1 MKVETPDTA
10 VDALNPL
17 SSSVNVT
24 AKGNIHVAEDSH
36 LRVGTIKSTDGDV
49 TLTTTG
55 SLIDALP
62 SGETIDRGNTAALV
76 QGWKDLGLIDGD
88 GQYKQKQAE
97 DVAAYKAG
105 VQSEFAQYLKLK
117 TAYANKEEAAENDVN
132 YQTLK
137 DRYGAYA
144 SADDYLA
151 KSDTAKNHLA
161 ELQKTGAGWTE
172 NELLYAISDAIVNK
186 AQGSTDTELKEANIS
201 GQNITLHAKNI
212 GSDKAA
218 EDVLVK
224 DITTDERLDD
234 LKKVVNANVSDVG
247 YTKNDKGENVF
258 RIYGKVPVGIEA
270 RGELNVQS
278 DGNIYVAGRTSGE
291 NKDTVLK
298 LGKVTTSTGDIRV
311 LGKAGVTNSLKDGSA
326 NLKGKDLILE
336 GGSSDIGA
344 TGKPIDVDLTGSL
357 SALTDGSMYISS
369 VGNHNLQLS
378 GLYAGKDMVLASKKD
393 IAMSPDASAQA
404 YLNAGRL
411 LDLKAEGGIGA
422 KDSGVRILGNGAT
435 INAEAKD
442 GNIYLAGK
450 RKAGEQDGLLLLG
463 MVKTNPVHTIDV
475 AAETSLG
482 LGSNENASP
491 LVSQVQADT
500 VNLSS
505 DREIDLENGTL
516 TAVTLKLKADGSINQ
531 TAAHAIM
538 AKTASVEA
546 GSGIALDSGAGLTVN
561 PKFNSFENVTLN
573 NASESTDVVLGN
585 GGDEDLKVT
594 FADGSKAK
602 DVIVRNYANG
612 EANDLDIHGPI
623 AAAAGIALIND
634 EGSLATTGGLDAKVD
649 IRETAKGSLN
659 NRDALHAEQ
668 DIVLTATDGSIIND
682 AAIAAKRNVTMKA
695 GDSIENRAAT
705 TADTGAISLNAYHD
719 IKQKG
724 NAKAGTDITAESAD
738 GSVTVEGSLTSGK
751 ATLAKATGGDVSV
764 TGNVTGGTSVTAQ
777 ATEGNVTVDGSLT
790 SKDGNTVL
798 SASDSQKL
806 EGKGNIRVTGSVDSA
821 HDIEMT
827 TDDGAIAVGGTLKA
841 DKAVDVTTEDG
852 AITVGTSEQGG
863 TVNAGTTA
871 ALTTLRGPITV
882 HGLVTSKNGVKLQA
896 AESGAISV
904 KGDLLATESGNAE
917 ALSKDGDIEIQGKV
931 DSKTGAATVKTLRGS
946 VMVSGK
952 MHAAQDAAAESGD
965 GAVTIDGEFVAD
977 NGNATARTARG
988 DVKVKGQMKAGTDIT
1003 AQSDEGSVTVEG
1015 SLTSGKATLAK
1026 ATGGDVSIHGDVQ
1039 SGTSAAAQADNG
1051 SVSVTGDITSGTSAD
1066 LSAAGGDVSVTGNVQ
1081 SGTFTEAKATE
1092 GNVTVDGS
1100 LTSQN
1105 GDTVLSASD
1114 SQKLADKG
1122 NIRVT
1127 GSVDSAHDIE
1137 MTTDNGDIEIG
1148 GTLTAAQNLQ
1158 AVAQKTG
1165 HILFTGDAEATA
1177 GKLQAETHAGN
1188 IKFAGK
1194 ASSGTD
1200 LTATTQN
1207 KGNIVFDGLVNAG
1220 QNLVA
1225 DAVKEGTITLRKDVT
1240 AVRNATMHT
1249 NNGSILFQGADNA
1262 TTEDIHLT
1270 AQNGDLFLHVRRTG
1284 DIKDSHRSVNGDR
1297 GFVTAANGNLTIRH
1311 DGTGDGDL
1319 YSLSSK
1325 GTTRVDLKDG
1335 SLYLDNIDGNLIAL
1349 FVRNPEKTT
1358 DIKHM
1363 SVGRQLSLA
1372 GDNLSFE
1379 DITQREG
1386 ADGKV
1391 TITTSGAHE
1400 DTPIRQL
1407 HIGDIRTNLGSSA
1420 EFKHLWLEKGDVT
1433 VSQGSLDIDKLYVLD
1448 KATFS
1453 NGVMMTNVFGSAP
1466 VYDDTITS
1474 AYWNNTAVNNPKASL
1489 AAWMSDTL
1497 SLQWAYLH
1505 FPGQGYVQFSNGHL
1519 LDVQPHNYVYSQRYS
1534 ENDVMCMSMD
1544 ADFYDFY
1551 RQYYHPGL
1559 FYHERYNLVDVSQW
1573 QDDAAQEGEITVE

>member
-1 MKVETPDTA
+1 
-10 VDALNPL
+10 
-17 SSSVNVT
+17 
-24 AKGNIHVAEDSH
+24 
-36 LRVGTIKSTDGDV
+36 
-49 TLTTTG
+49 
-55 SLIDALP
+55 
-62 SGETIDRGNTAALV
+62 
-76 QGWKDLGLIDGD
+76 
-88 GQYKQKQAE
+88 
-97 DVAAYKAG
+97 
-105 VQSEFAQYLKLK
+105 
-117 TAYANKEEAAENDVN
+117 
-132 YQTLK
+132 
-137 DRYGAYA
+137 
-144 SADDYLA
+144 
-151 KSDTAKNHLA
+151 
-161 ELQKTGAGWTE
+161 
-172 NELLYAISDAIVNK
+172 
-186 AQGSTDTELKEANIS
+186 
-201 GQNITLHAKNI
+201 
-212 GSDKAA
+212 
-218 EDVLVK
+218 
-224 DITTDERLDD
+224 
-234 LKKVVNANVSDVG
+234 
-247 YTKNDKGENVF
+247 
-258 RIYGKVPVGIEA
+258 
-270 RGELNVQS
+270 
-278 DGNIYVAGRTSGE
+278 
-291 NKDTVLK
+291 
-298 LGKVTTSTGDIRV
+298 
-311 LGKAGVTNSLKDGSA
+311 
-326 NLKGKDLILE
+326 
-336 GGSSDIGA
+336 
-344 TGKPIDVDLTGSL
+344 
-357 SALTDGSMYISS
+357 
-369 VGNHNLQLS
+369 
-378 GLYAGKDMVLASKKD
+378 
-393 IAMSPDASAQA
+393 
-404 YLNAGRL
+404 
-411 LDLKAEGGIGA
+411 
-422 KDSGVRILGNGAT
+422 
-435 INAEAKD
+435 
-442 GNIYLAGK
+442 
-450 RKAGEQDGLLLLG
+450 
-463 MVKTNPVHTIDV
+463 
-475 AAETSLG
+475 
-482 LGSNENASP
+482 
-491 LVSQVQADT
+491 
-500 VNLSS
+500 
-505 DREIDLENGTL
+505 
-516 TAVTLKLKADGSINQ
+516 
-531 TAAHAIM
+531 
-538 AKTASVEA
+538 
-546 GSGIALDSGAGLTVN
+546 
-561 PKFNSFENVTLN
+561 
-573 NASESTDVVLGN
+573 
-585 GGDEDLKVT
+585 
-594 FADGSKAK
+594 
-602 DVIVRNYANG
+602 
-612 EANDLDIHGPI
+612 
-623 AAAAGIALIND
+623 
-634 EGSLATTGGLDAKVD
+634 
-649 IRETAKGSLN
+649 
-659 NRDALHAEQ
+659 
-668 DIVLTATDGSIIND
+668 
-682 AAIAAKRNVTMKA
+682 
-695 GDSIENRAAT
+695 
-705 TADTGAISLNAYHD
+705 
-719 IKQKG
+719 
-724 NAKAGTDITAESAD
+724 
-738 GSVTVEGSLTSGK
+738 
-751 ATLAKATGGDVSV
+751 
-764 TGNVTGGTSVTAQ
+764 
-777 ATEGNVTVDGSLT
+777 
-790 SKDGNTVL
+790 
-798 SASDSQKL
+798 
-806 EGKGNIRVTGSVDSA
+806 
-821 HDIEMT
+821 MT

-852 AITVGTSEQGG
+852 AITVGTSVKDG

-871 ALTTLRGPITV
+871 ALTTFRGPITV
-882 HGLVTSKNGVKLQA
+882 RGLVTSKNGVKLQA

-931 DSKTGAATVKTLRGS
+931 DSKTGAATVKTQRGS

-965 GAVTIDGEFVAD
+965 GAVMIDGEFVAD

-1114 SQKLADKG
+1114 SQKLEGKG

>member
-1 MKVETPDTA
+1 
-10 VDALNPL
+10 
-17 SSSVNVT
+17 
-24 AKGNIHVAEDSH
+24 
-36 LRVGTIKSTDGDV
+36 
-49 TLTTTG
+49 
-55 SLIDALP
+55 
-62 SGETIDRGNTAALV
+62 
-76 QGWKDLGLIDGD
+76 
-88 GQYKQKQAE
+88 
-97 DVAAYKAG
+97 
-105 VQSEFAQYLKLK
+105 
-117 TAYANKEEAAENDVN
+117 
-132 YQTLK
+132 
-137 DRYGAYA
+137 
-144 SADDYLA
+144 
-151 KSDTAKNHLA
+151 
-161 ELQKTGAGWTE
+161 
-172 NELLYAISDAIVNK
+172 
-186 AQGSTDTELKEANIS
+186 
-201 GQNITLHAKNI
+201 
-212 GSDKAA
+212 
-218 EDVLVK
+218 
-224 DITTDERLDD
+224 
-234 LKKVVNANVSDVG
+234 
-247 YTKNDKGENVF
+247 
-258 RIYGKVPVGIEA
+258 
-270 RGELNVQS
+270 
-278 DGNIYVAGRTSGE
+278 
-291 NKDTVLK
+291 
-298 LGKVTTSTGDIRV
+298 
-311 LGKAGVTNSLKDGSA
+311 
-326 NLKGKDLILE
+326 
-336 GGSSDIGA
+336 
-344 TGKPIDVDLTGSL
+344 
-357 SALTDGSMYISS
+357 
-369 VGNHNLQLS
+369 
-378 GLYAGKDMVLASKKD
+378 
-393 IAMSPDASAQA
+393 
-404 YLNAGRL
+404 
-411 LDLKAEGGIGA
+411 
-422 KDSGVRILGNGAT
+422 
-435 INAEAKD
+435 
-442 GNIYLAGK
+442 
-450 RKAGEQDGLLLLG
+450 
-463 MVKTNPVHTIDV
+463 
-475 AAETSLG
+475 
-482 LGSNENASP
+482 
-491 LVSQVQADT
+491 
-500 VNLSS
+500 
-505 DREIDLENGTL
+505 
-516 TAVTLKLKADGSINQ
+516 
-531 TAAHAIM
+531 
-538 AKTASVEA
+538 
-546 GSGIALDSGAGLTVN
+546 
-561 PKFNSFENVTLN
+561 
-573 NASESTDVVLGN
+573 
-585 GGDEDLKVT
+585 
-594 FADGSKAK
+594 
-602 DVIVRNYANG
+602 
-612 EANDLDIHGPI
+612 
-623 AAAAGIALIND
+623 
-634 EGSLATTGGLDAKVD
+634 
-649 IRETAKGSLN
+649 
-659 NRDALHAEQ
+659 
-668 DIVLTATDGSIIND
+668 
-682 AAIAAKRNVTMKA
+682 
-695 GDSIENRAAT
+695 
-705 TADTGAISLNAYHD
+705 
-719 IKQKG
+719 
-724 NAKAGTDITAESAD
+724 
-738 GSVTVEGSLTSGK
+738 
-751 ATLAKATGGDVSV
+751 
-764 TGNVTGGTSVTAQ
+764 
-777 ATEGNVTVDGSLT
+777 
-790 SKDGNTVL
+790 
-798 SASDSQKL
+798 
-806 EGKGNIRVTGSVDSA
+806 
-821 HDIEMT
+821 
-827 TDDGAIAVGGTLKA
+827 
-841 DKAVDVTTEDG
+841 
-852 AITVGTSEQGG
+852 
-863 TVNAGTTA
+863 
-871 ALTTLRGPITV
+871 
-882 HGLVTSKNGVKLQA
+882 
-896 AESGAISV
+896 
-904 KGDLLATESGNAE
+904 
-917 ALSKDGDIEIQGKV
+917 
-931 DSKTGAATVKTLRGS
+931 
-946 VMVSGK
+946 
-952 MHAAQDAAAESGD
+952 
-965 GAVTIDGEFVAD
+965 
-977 NGNATARTARG
+977 
-988 DVKVKGQMKAGTDIT
+988 
-1003 AQSDEGSVTVEG
+1003 
-1015 SLTSGKATLAK
+1015 
-1026 ATGGDVSIHGDVQ
+1026 
-1039 SGTSAAAQADNG
+1039 
-1051 SVSVTGDITSGTSAD
+1051 
-1066 LSAAGGDVSVTGNVQ
+1066 
-1081 SGTFTEAKATE
+1081 
-1092 GNVTVDGS
+1092 
-1100 LTSQN
+1100 
-1105 GDTVLSASD
+1105 
-1114 SQKLADKG
+1114 

-1319 YSLSSK
+1319 YSLSSE

>member
-1 MKVETPDTA
+1 
-10 VDALNPL
+10 
-17 SSSVNVT
+17 
-24 AKGNIHVAEDSH
+24 
-36 LRVGTIKSTDGDV
+36 
-49 TLTTTG
+49 
-55 SLIDALP
+55 
-62 SGETIDRGNTAALV
+62 
-76 QGWKDLGLIDGD
+76 
-88 GQYKQKQAE
+88 
-97 DVAAYKAG
+97 
-105 VQSEFAQYLKLK
+105 
-117 TAYANKEEAAENDVN
+117 
-132 YQTLK
+132 
-137 DRYGAYA
+137 
-144 SADDYLA
+144 
-151 KSDTAKNHLA
+151 
-161 ELQKTGAGWTE
+161 
-172 NELLYAISDAIVNK
+172 
-186 AQGSTDTELKEANIS
+186 
-201 GQNITLHAKNI
+201 
-212 GSDKAA
+212 
-218 EDVLVK
+218 
-224 DITTDERLDD
+224 
-234 LKKVVNANVSDVG
+234 
-247 YTKNDKGENVF
+247 
-258 RIYGKVPVGIEA
+258 
-270 RGELNVQS
+270 
-278 DGNIYVAGRTSGE
+278 
-291 NKDTVLK
+291 
-298 LGKVTTSTGDIRV
+298 
-311 LGKAGVTNSLKDGSA
+311 
-326 NLKGKDLILE
+326 
-336 GGSSDIGA
+336 
-344 TGKPIDVDLTGSL
+344 
-357 SALTDGSMYISS
+357 MYISS
-369 VGNHNLQLS
+369 VGNNNLQLT
-378 GLYAGKDMVLASKKD
+378 GLYAGKDMVLDSAKD
-393 IAMSPDASAQA
+393 ILMSPDASAQA

-450 RKAGEQDGLLLLG
+450 SKAGEQDGLLLLG
-463 MVKTNPVHTIDV
+463 MVKTNPDHTIDV

-491 LVSQVQADT
+491 LVSQVQTDT

-505 DREIDLENGTL
+505 DREINLKNGTL
-516 TAVTLKLKADGSINQ
+516 TAGTLKLKAGGSINQ
-531 TAAHAIM
+531 TAAHAI
-538 AKTASVEA
+538 TASDVSVDAAA
-546 GSGIALDSGAGLTVN
+546 GISLNSGAEAES
-561 PKFNSFENVTLN
+561 KMFNAFKEVTLN
-573 NASESTDVVLGN
+573 NASEATDIVLGN
-585 GGDEDLKVT
+585 GGDEDLKVI

-602 DVIVRNYANG
+602 DVTVRNYANG

-623 AAAAGIALIND
+623 AAEAGIALIND
-634 EGSLATTGGLDAKVD
+634 EGSLVTTGGLDAKAD

-659 NRDALHAEQ
+659 NSDALHAEQ

-682 AAIAAKRNVTMKA
+682 AAITAKRNVTMKA

-705 TADTGAISLNAYHD
+705 TAYTGAISLNAYHD
-719 IKQKG
+719 IKQKSD
-724 NAKAGTDITAESAD
+724 AKAGTDITAESAD

-806 EGKGNIRVTGSVDSA
+806 EG
-821 HDIEMT
+821 
-827 TDDGAIAVGGTLKA
+827 
-841 DKAVDVTTEDG
+841 
-852 AITVGTSEQGG
+852 
-863 TVNAGTTA
+863 
-871 ALTTLRGPITV
+871 
-882 HGLVTSKNGVKLQA
+882 
-896 AESGAISV
+896 
-904 KGDLLATESGNAE
+904 
-917 ALSKDGDIEIQGKV
+917 
-931 DSKTGAATVKTLRGS
+931 
-946 VMVSGK
+946 
-952 MHAAQDAAAESGD
+952 
-965 GAVTIDGEFVAD
+965 
-977 NGNATARTARG
+977 
-988 DVKVKGQMKAGTDIT
+988 
-1003 AQSDEGSVTVEG
+1003 
-1015 SLTSGKATLAK
+1015 
-1026 ATGGDVSIHGDVQ
+1026 
-1039 SGTSAAAQADNG
+1039 
-1051 SVSVTGDITSGTSAD
+1051 
-1066 LSAAGGDVSVTGNVQ
+1066 
-1081 SGTFTEAKATE
+1081 
-1092 GNVTVDGS
+1092 
-1100 LTSQN
+1100 
-1105 GDTVLSASD
+1105 
-1114 SQKLADKG
+1114 KG